1 MNIFLNEYFGFCFE
15 SNFELNHFHARF
27 KEKMN
32 FKKRSPTPNL
42 DPKAGRCGPKISL
55 SHGVKRSPEA
65 VAEFSPQLLILDI
78 LSQKYLL
85 SSLE

>member
-1 MNIFLNEYFGFCFE
+1 MLDQENFGMATRTPAGANEGRLQKK
-15 SNFELNHFHARF
+15 SNGHFPGQNSL
-27 KEKMN
+27 KICVQ
-32 FKKRSPTPNL
+32 TPKHL
-42 DPKAGRCGPKISL
+42 PHPKISL

-65 VAEFSPQLLILDI
+65 VDEFSPQLLILDI